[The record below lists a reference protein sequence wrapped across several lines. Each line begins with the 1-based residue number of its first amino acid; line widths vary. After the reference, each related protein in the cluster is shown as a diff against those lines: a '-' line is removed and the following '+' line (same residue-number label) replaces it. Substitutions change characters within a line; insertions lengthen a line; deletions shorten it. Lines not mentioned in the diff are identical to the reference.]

1 MRRIRGARMGMI
13 FQEPMS
19 SLNPVMTVGGQIGES
34 LPTHRGLRGRD
45 ASAQVVEL
53 LGSVGIPAPQRRAQ
67 AYPHQLSGGMKQRA
81 MFAMVLAGE
90 PQLLI
95 ADEPTTA
102 LDVTIQAQVLDLLR
116 ALQRESQTAMLLITH
131 DLGVVAE
138 IAQRLAVMY
147 AGELVEEAD
156 CERFFRAPGHPYS
169 HKLFQSLPG
178 MDRRDRSLSVI
189 PGQVPRLDQ
198 GFRGCRFAS
207 RCKRAWEVCHSQAPQ
222 WHRWAPRI
230 GCAAI
235 STHLGRRCPLRGRP
249 HRNRGEPR
257 AGLQTRSRRP
267 CSRCATSRC
276 ISRSARGSCSASW
289 ARSMRWTGCPCPS
302 PRDRHWPW
310 WGGRQDHAGQG
321 DRATQP
327 AHRGL
332 GAIRRAGVD
341 PPRARGPA
349 QTPP

>member
-222 WHRWAPRI
+222 WHRLGPAYRVRCHLYASGAPVSAAGEAAPEQRRAPRRP
-230 GCAAI
+230 ADEVPA
-235 STHLGRRCPLRGRP
+235 PLLEVRDLKVHFQIRKGILQRIVGQVYAVDGVSLSIAPRQALALVGGPARP
-249 HRNRGEPR
+249 
-257 AGLQTRSRRP
+257 
-267 CSRCATSRC
+267 
-276 ISRSARGSCSASW
+276 
-289 ARSMRWTGCPCPS
+289 
-302 PRDRHWPW
+302 
-310 WGGRQDHAGQG
+310 
-321 DRATQP
+321 
-327 AHRGL
+327 
-332 GAIRRAGVD
+332 RRAGGSRNSTG
-341 PPRARGPA
+341 PPRARCDSTGRS
-349 QTPP
+349 